1 MRLSVHDC
9 HEVIVSIIIIFAY
22 CIAMK
27 KVNRSRR
34 GRRDPK
40 TEVGTRDMLSIL
52 PGDIKACNGDRLIFR
67 SGKMQSKTGAGNG
80 GSLSELPA
88 EVQTCKGDK
97 LRELPADLEA
107 GNTDRLSQLPTDVL
121 LDILERVGT
130 LDAVKT
136 CILSKKMQTLPTMLS
151 QIVIDLS
158 TEDLVR
164 IHTVVADVTNKILSA
179 RPSKITIR
187 KLKLKFFLSP
197 SHCLSIGKCVGLA
210 MADQKVDEAEFEILT
225 PRNGHLCTEAYR
237 LFFAQQFNDFFRD
250 CPDAFAGLTGLHL
263 QYMRFGESDITN
275 ILSYCKRLESLSLF
289 MCDEGGGSVLHVEH
303 ARLVELVISYCEF
316 KTVELTSL
324 SKLQRMTFDN
334 WPSSC
339 AENPLV
345 LGFVPQLSKLS
356 LAKSCFSHKKLKL
369 SQLLAN
375 VPSVNDLY
383 LEFRSEKIW
392 IQPESPKLLSP
403 GLAKLRCVNLDNL
416 PEECDIA
423 WTMFLLEAAPFV
435 VEFCITVWDH
445 KCHRESQKSYSEKID
460 VKWEP
465 SDPDFKHKNLAKLT
479 IYGFQSDDNFT
490 GHVRRVMEAA
500 VNIKEVSLHDRKVCK
515 VCAAKFPHVE
525 VRPSSYP
532 RSSDEKDLL
541 RNKITETSVKASPA
555 VIHFRS

>member
-1 MRLSVHDC
+1 
-9 HEVIVSIIIIFAY
+9 
-22 CIAMK
+22 MK
-27 KVNRSRR
+27 LNRCGR
-34 GRRDPK
+34 GRRD
-40 TEVGTRDMLSIL
+40 
-52 PGDIKACNGDRLIFR
+52 
-67 SGKMQSKTGAGNG
+67 SGTGAANG

-88 EVQTCKGDK
+88 EVQACNGDK

-107 GNTDRLSQLPTDVL
+107 GNRDRLSELPADL
-121 LDILERVGT
+121 LLNILERVGT

-136 CILSKKMQTLPTMLS
+136 CILSKKMQKLPTMLS

-158 TEDLVR
+158 TDDLVR
-164 IHTVVADVTNKILSA
+164 IHTVVANVTNKILNA
-179 RPSKITIR
+179 RSSKITIR

-210 MADQKVDEAEFEILT
+210 MADQKVDSAEFEILT
-225 PRNGHLCTEAYR
+225 PRNGHLCTETYR
-237 LFFAQQFNDFFRD
+237 LLFAQQFNDFFRD

-275 ILSYCKRLESLSLF
+275 ILSYCKQLESLSLF
-289 MCDEGGGSVLHVEH
+289 MCDEGVSSVMRVEH
-303 ARLVELVISYCEF
+303 ARLVELVISHCEF
-316 KTVELTSL
+316 KTVELTFL
-324 SKLQRMTFDN
+324 PKLQRMTFN
-334 WPSSC
+334 SWPSC
-339 AENPLV
+339 AEHPLA
-345 LGFVPQLSKLS
+345 LGFVPELLKLS
-356 LAKSCFSHKKLKL
+356 LAKACFSHKTLKL

-375 VPSVNDLY
+375 VLSVNDLS

-392 IQPESPKLLSP
+392 IRPESPKVLSP
-403 GLAKLRCVNLDNL
+403 WLAKLRFVNLDNL

-435 VEFCITVWDH
+435 VEFCIMVWDH
-445 KCHRESQKSYSEKID
+445 KCHMESQKSYSEKTD

-490 GHVRRVMEAA
+490 GHIRRVMAAA

-515 VCAAKFPHVE
+515 VCAVKFPHVE

-532 RSSDEKDLL
+532 RTSDEKDLL
-541 RNKITETSVKASPA
+541 RNKITETLSKASPA
-555 VIHFRS
+555 VIHFCS